1 MKLSKIE
8 NNDPRFKVAKLV
20 PTDSVKNPPQLDL
33 VKEVLEIKILL
44 KKILKQLEKNT

>member
-8 NNDPRFKVAKLV
+8 HSDPRIKVTKLI
-20 PTDSVKNPPQLDL
+20 PTENIKKTPELDL

-44 KKILKQLEKNT
+44 KKILKQLEKKT